1 MPRFIAL
8 PLATPRLALRPLRP
22 RDADAL
28 FGIYAD
34 PLAMRYWSTPPWT
47 TPQQAVERI
56 EQDTACL
63 EEGSALRLALVP
75 RHGVDAAGSDTG
87 VSDTR
92 PSDAGPSLSAGEAA
106 APLIGTVSLFAFDTS
121 SQRAEIGYML
131 APRAWGRGLMH
142 EALQAL
148 VAYAFGPLGL
158 RRLEADI
165 DPRNERSAR
174 SLERLG
180 FGREGLLRE
189 RWMVAGEVSDSALYG
204 LLAREWQARA

>member
-1 MPRFIAL
+1 MPRFVDL
-8 PLATPRLALRPLRP
+8 PLTTPRLALRPLRP
-22 RDADAL
+22 RDAQAL
-28 FGIYAD
+28 FEIYAD

-56 EQDTACL
+56 EADAACL

-75 RHGVDAAGSDTG
+75 RDGTEAPRDEAGVRGG
-87 VSDTR
+87 
-92 PSDAGPSLSAGEAA
+92 AGEEA
-106 APLIGTVSLFAFDTS
+106 APLIGTVSLFAFDIA

-174 SLERLG
+174 VLERLG
-180 FGREGLLRE
+180 FVREGLLRE

-204 LLAREWQARA
+204 LLAREWAPRA